1 MPKRILSIIAFLLF
15 ARLLSAQDIVATD
28 TKVTVPSKT
37 SSSDPI
43 IAKDLTTTVENTKV
57 IPFVRAGNL
66 IILKGIADTTEGNFI
81 LDTGAPGLVLNITYF
96 RQYKQLDTDSRG
108 SVSGAVV
115 GAVQTLVDKFSF
127 GGLQFSKLD
136 ADMINLGHIE
146 DKRNIKILG
155 LIGVSFFKD
164 SEIIIDYENNVIHLR
179 RITKKE
185 AATYKSPLLETGK
198 YNIIDFDVLDNKI
211 IAKVKLG
218 ERKMKFFIDT
228 GAESNILDSRLPN
241 KVYENVTITGRS
253 RVVGTGNKAIEG
265 LFGNLKNLKVGDKD
279 MGLLPFVITNLEN
292 ACISE
297 VCCIDG
303 ILGFNFLSV
312 QKIGF
317 NFIKG
322 EMYLW
327 K

>member
-1 MPKRILSIIAFLLF
+1 MRSPIVLVLL
-15 ARLLSAQDIVATD
+15 LLGKLALAQEMVSGTNNPSPV
-28 TKVTVPSKT
+28 KPVVSNPVPSEAN
-37 SSSDPI
+37 SL
-43 IAKDLTTTVENTKV
+43 AQNTRV
-57 IPFVRAGNL
+57 IPFIRAGNL
-66 IILKGIADTTEGNFI
+66 IVIKGIADTTEGNFI
-81 LDTGAPGLVLNITYF
+81 LDTGAPGLILNLTYF
-96 RQYKQLDTDSRG
+96 RQYKQADTEGRG
-108 SVSGAVV
+108 SVAGAVV

-127 GGLQFSKLD
+127 GGLEFNRLD

-164 SEIIIDYENNVIHLR
+164 TEMIIDYEKMVIHLH
-179 RITKKE
+179 RISKKE
-185 AATYKSPLLETGK
+185 ATTYKSPMLDSGK
-198 YNIIDFDVLDNKI
+198 YTMLNFDVLDNKI

-228 GAESNILDSRLPN
+228 GAESNVLDSRLPN

-253 RVVGTGNKAIEG
+253 KVVGAGNKTIEG
-265 LFGNLKNLKVGDKD
+265 LFGNLKNLKVGDRD
-279 MGLLPFVITNLEN
+279 MGSLPFVITNLEN